1 MKAYSKQLY
10 LDLASRYA
18 QGQIGDH
25 AFLHAF
31 RAQWAAEREAR
42 WQAARRADDRRLLR
56 FCDRLL
62 ALSMACGGEKL
73 RPAVKELLIA
83 YKAGKTASPLE
94 QDVLRRPS
102 RVAVFE
108 RPVLAGWVYPCTV
121 HDIKEQLP
129 RVPEQDQE
137 GLWAVGLVPATRRNC
152 DAYGTYYPQKRPMN
166 KPVIFL
172 HSQPPSLGF
181 RLRWHWSNGAL
192 ARCFA
197 VELAYG
203 MEVDQTGGRTVCR
216 WGAECLRRY
225 TLEHVLPHEIGHHA
239 QYRQRWRAGHGRDL
253 GWRVKEQ
260 FAEDYALRLCRRR
273 GKN

>member
-1 MKAYSKQLY
+1 MKADSTQLY

-18 QGQIGDH
+18 QGRIGEH
-25 AFLHAF
+25 AFFHPF

-42 WQAARRADDRRLLR
+42 WQTARCANDCRFLR

-62 ALSMACGGEKL
+62 ALSMACGGEEL
-73 RPAVKELLIA
+73 RPAVKELLTA
-83 YKAGKTASPLE
+83 YKEGKTASLPE

-108 RPVLAGWVYPCTV
+108 RPALAGWVYPCTP
-121 HDIKEQLP
+121 HDIRGQLA
-129 RVPEQDQE
+129 RVPEWDQE

-152 DAYGTYYPQKRPMN
+152 GAYGTYYPWKRPMN

-172 HSQPPSLGF
+172 HSQPSSLRF
-181 RLRWHWSNGAL
+181 RLRWHWSHGAL

-203 MEVDQTGGRTVCR
+203 MEVDQTSGRTVCR

-225 TLEHVLPHEIGHHA
+225 TLEHVLPHEIGHHV
-239 QYRQRWRAGHGRDL
+239 QYRQRWRGGHGGDL

-260 FAEDYALRLCRRR
+260 FAEDYALRFCRQMKRS
-273 GKN
+273 